1 MNAVKKTVLTALT
14 AGCTLLPAI
23 PAAAGDAELI
33 PIPCPPE
40 TLWLQAD
47 APAFGITIPV
57 MREQFNRNNPS
68 LPLREYKV
76 VASNDI
82 TASYLRAATRISP
95 YIYSSA
101 VLERD
106 SEKIKSLQLTLLPGA
121 DSTAEKTNRDLMLAY
136 IKALII
142 QFEPTLNQSNI
153 DTALSRALVTDFK
166 TGTYASQF
174 GALRYLLVVDEIN
187 GVTFAIEP
195 IKLSLSNS
203 DTAQ

>member
-1 MNAVKKTVLTALT
+1 MKAAKKLALTALIP
-14 AGCTLLPAI
+14 GSLLLFSI
-23 PAAAGDAELI
+23 PVFSGDAVLI
-33 PIPCPPE
+33 PIPCAPE
-40 TLWLQAD
+40 TLWLQPD
-47 APAFGITIPV
+47 APTFDTTIPV
-57 MREQFNRNNPS
+57 MREQFNRNNPA

-82 TASYLRAATRISP
+82 TASYLRAATQISP

-106 SEKIKSLQLTLLPGA
+106 SEKIKSLQLTLLPAA
-121 DSTAEKTNRDLMLAY
+121 DSSQSKANRTRMLAY

-142 QFEPTLNQSNI
+142 QFEPTLNNNNI
-153 DTALSRALVTDFK
+153 DTALSRALATDFQA
-166 TGTYASQF
+166 GTYASQF
-174 GALRYLLVVDEIN
+174 GALRYLLVVDSEK

-203 DTAQ
+203 KAGQ

>member
-1 MNAVKKTVLTALT
+1 MKAVKKLALTALIP
-14 AGCTLLPAI
+14 GSLLLFSI
-23 PAAAGDAELI
+23 PGFSGDAVLI
-33 PIPCPPE
+33 PIPCTPE
-40 TLWLQAD
+40 TLWLLPD
-47 APAFGITIPV
+47 APTFDATIPV
-57 MREQFNRNNPS
+57 MREQFNRNNPA

-95 YIYSSA
+95 YLYSSA

-106 SEKIKSLQLTLLPGA
+106 SEKIKSLQLTLLPAA
-121 DSTAEKTNRDLMLAY
+121 DSSQSKANRTRMLAY

-142 QFEPTLNQSNI
+142 QFEPTLNNNNI
-153 DTALSRALVTDFK
+153 DTALSRALATDFQA
-166 TGTYASQF
+166 GTYASQF
-174 GALRYLLVVDEIN
+174 GALRYLLVVDSEK

-203 DTAQ
+203 KAGQ

>member
-1 MNAVKKTVLTALT
+1 MKAAKKLALTALIPGSLLLFSIPGFAVDT
-14 AGCTLLPAI
+14 VLLPI
-23 PAAAGDAELI
+23 PSA
-33 PIPCPPE
+33 PE
-40 TLWLQAD
+40 TPWLQPD
-47 APAFGITIPV
+47 APTFDTTIPL
-57 MREQFNRNNPS
+57 MREQFNRNNPA

-106 SEKIKSLQLTLLPGA
+106 SEKIKSLQLTLLPAA
-121 DSTAEKTNRDLMLAY
+121 DSSQSKVNRTRMLAY

-142 QFEPTLNQSNI
+142 QFEPTLNNNNI
-153 DTALSRALVTDFK
+153 DTALSRALATDFQA
-166 TGTYASQF
+166 GTYASQF
-174 GALRYLLVVDEIN
+174 GALRYLLIVDSEKGI
-187 GVTFAIEP
+187 TFAIEP

-203 DTAQ
+203 KAGQ

>member
-1 MNAVKKTVLTALT
+1 MKTAKKLALTALIPGSLLLFSIPGFAVDT
-14 AGCTLLPAI
+14 VLLPI
-23 PAAAGDAELI
+23 PGA
-33 PIPCPPE
+33 PE
-40 TLWLQAD
+40 TPWLQPD
-47 APAFGITIPV
+47 APTFNTTIPL
-57 MREQFNRNNPS
+57 MREQFNRNNPA

-106 SEKIKSLQLTLLPGA
+106 SEKIKSLQLTLLPAA
-121 DSTAEKTNRDLMLAY
+121 DSSQSKANRTRMLAY

-142 QFEPTLNQSNI
+142 QFEPTLNNNNI
-153 DTALSRALVTDFK
+153 DTALSRALTTDFQA
-166 TGTYASQF
+166 GTYASQF
-174 GALRYLLVVDEIN
+174 GALRYLLVVDSEN

-203 DTAQ
+203 KAGQ